1 MKLSISVYCVLLY
14 YQKVLNYNVQK
25 KKILLNA
32 LLGHICRMPNCLFA
46 GRGAN
51 GSQIGQLKV

>member
-14 YQKVLNYNVQK
+14 YQKVLNNNVQ

-32 LLGHICRMPNCLFA
+32 RLGHICRMPNCLFA